1 MNEDRLTELL
11 NQAQSLLEKKFLQ
24 KVYPDLNLT
33 PDHAQELCAQYLI
46 DFIRGA
52 PVTTPDF
59 AFPDMKIAI
68 YCDSYA
74 YHKDSGSFSMDR
86 FQSNELQSLGWIVFR
101 FSDRQID
108 DFSEQAVRAIT
119 RAIALRDEQQQEL
132 DSAITERD
140 KQQQELDSAITERD
154 KQQQELDSA
163 ITERDEKQQELDSAI
178 TERDEQQQELK
189 SAITERDKQQQ
200 ELDSAITERDKQQ
213 QELDSAI
220 TERDEKQQE
229 LKSAITERDEQQQE
243 LKSAITERDEKQQEL
258 ESASQATRNWKYATL
273 VLGIGLAL
281 SFVLILILF
290 KSKGSP
296 PIPVPLPPDTVLIPA
311 GEFQMGSN
319 ASNTE
324 NDEKPM
330 HTVYVDSYYIDKNEV
345 TNAKFKQFVDAN
357 PQWQKDRI
365 PRKFHNSQY
374 LDLWQ
379 GNSYPPDKE
388 DHPVVF
394 VSWYAAMAYAK
405 WEGKRLPTE
414 AEWEKAARGELVG
427 LRYTWGNIVDPSKA
441 NYGGQVGDTT
451 PVGSYPAN
459 DYGLYDMVG
468 NVMEWCLDGY
478 ETDFYSRSPRL
489 NPIAGGVLTDIVNNF
504 QGVTSRRAI
513 RSGCWYNVPLHV
525 RVADRYGANPDHASK
540 GRGFRCAG
548 SATSSSK

>member
-1 MNEDRLTELL
+1 MNKNRLNELL
-11 NQAQSLLEKKFLQ
+11 ARCKYKIERELLQNL
-24 KVYPDLNLT
+24 YPGLT
-33 PDHAQELCAQYLI
+33 ASHARDLCAQYMI
-46 DFIRGA
+46 DKYHDM
-52 PVTTPDF
+52 PVTIPDF
-59 AFPDMKIAI
+59 AFPDMQIAI
-68 YCDSYA
+68 YCD
-74 YHKDSGSFSMDR
+74 GSAHENNPQAFSVDR
-86 FQSNELQSLGWIVFR
+86 FQSNELQSRGWIVFR
-101 FSDRQID
+101 FSEYQID
-108 DFSEQAVRAIT
+108 NYADQIVEAIKS
-119 RAIALRDEQQQEL
+119 AIAL
-132 DSAITERD
+132 RD
-140 KQQQELDSAITERD
+140 KQQQELESAIA
-154 KQQQELDSA
+154 L
-163 ITERDEKQQELDSAI
+163 
-178 TERDEQQQELK
+178 
-189 SAITERDKQQQ
+189 
-200 ELDSAITERDKQQ
+200 
-213 QELDSAI
+213 
-220 TERDEKQQE
+220 RDEKQQE
-229 LKSAITERDEQQQE
+229 LKSAIVQRDKQ
-243 LKSAITERDEKQQEL
+243 QQEL
-258 ESASQATRNWKYATL
+258 ESASKTTRNWTYATL

-290 KSKGSP
+290 FKSKGPP
-296 PIPVPLPPDTVLIPA
+296 PIPVPPPPINTVLIPA

-330 HTVYVDSYYIDKNEV
+330 HTVYVDSYYIDKYEV

-388 DHPVVF
+388 DHPVVY

-441 NYGGQVGDTT
+441 NYGGQVGDTIS
-451 PVGSYPAN
+451 VGSYPAN

-504 QGVTSRRAI
+504 QDVISRRAV

-525 RVADRYGANPDHASK
+525 RIADRYGTPPDHVSK

>member
-1 MNEDRLTELL
+1 MNKDRLKELL
-11 NQAQSLLEKKFLQ
+11 KQVKSPLEKEFLQ

-33 PDHAQELCAQYLI
+33 PDRAQELCAQYRI
-46 DFIRGA
+46 NFIPGL

-68 YCDSYA
+68 YCDGYEF
-74 YHKDSGSFSMDR
+74 HEDRDSFSMDR

-101 FSDRQID
+101 FSGHQIKTKN
-108 DFSEQAVRAIT
+108 FVEQAVEEIKRAIAL
-119 RAIALRDEQQQEL
+119 RDKQQQELESAIALRDEQ
-132 DSAITERD
+132 
-140 KQQQELDSAITERD
+140 
-154 KQQQELDSA
+154 
-163 ITERDEKQQELDSAI
+163 
-178 TERDEQQQELK
+178 
-189 SAITERDKQQQ
+189 
-200 ELDSAITERDKQQ
+200 
-213 QELDSAI
+213 
-220 TERDEKQQE
+220 
-229 LKSAITERDEQQQE
+229 
-243 LKSAITERDEKQQEL
+243 QQEL

-290 KSKGSP
+290 FKSKGPP
-296 PIPVPLPPDTVLIPA
+296 PIPVQPPPINTVLIPA

-330 HTVYVDSYYIDKNEV
+330 HTVYVDSYYIDKYEV

-388 DHPVVF
+388 DHPVVY

-414 AEWEKAARGELVG
+414 AEWEKAARGELVD

-451 PVGSYPAN
+451 SVGSYPAN

-489 NPIAGGVLTDIVNNF
+489 NPIAGGVLTDIVNKF
-504 QGVTSRRAI
+504 QDVISRRAV
-513 RSGCWYNVPLHV
+513 RSGCWYNVPMHV
-525 RVADRYGANPDHASK
+525 RVADRYGTSPDDASG

-548 SATSSSK
+548 SVTGLSE